1 MADKRN
7 TWTQPTSPPPPL
19 FVGKAERNFVKQ
31 INDEIVEKIVGQQ
44 VLYYPIDVER
54 TNFHPLYG
62 EAINKTFLPP
72 IRVYALVEYVGS
84 DRVQQKYGFDNVYNI
99 NVHTHKRRLVE
110 DQNLFTRLGDFMQYD
125 DMYFEIVDLFEPRYI
140 FGQDSAFTNDETA
153 MEVTLVG
160 KQARRG
166 LFNAD

>member
-99 NVHTHKRRLVE
+99 NVHTHKRRL
-110 DQNLFTRLGDFMQYD
+110 LKTKTCSL
-125 DMYFEIVDLFEPRYI
+125 DL
-140 FGQDSAFTNDETA
+140 
-153 MEVTLVG
+153 VTLCNMMRCIL
-160 KQARRG
+160 K
-166 LFNAD
+166 

>member
-1 MADKRN
+1 MADKKN
-7 TWTQPTSPPPPL
+7 TWSQPSSPPPPL

-44 VLYYPIDVER
+44 VLYYPIDMER
-54 TNFHPLYG
+54 TKFHPLYG
-62 EAINKTFLPP
+62 EAIDKTFLPP
-72 IRVYALVEYVGS
+72 VRIYALVEYGGS
-84 DRVQQKYGFDNVYNI
+84 DRVQQKYGFDNLYNI
-99 NVHTHKRRLVE
+99 SVHTHKRRLVE
-110 DQNLFTRLGDFMQYD
+110 DQNLFARLGDFMQYD
-125 DMYFEIVDLFEPRYI
+125 DMYFEIVDVFEPRYI
-140 FGQDSAFTNDETA
+140 FGQDSAFTNDETS

>member
-62 EAINKTFLPP
+62 LSLIH
-72 IRVYALVEYVGS
+72 I
-84 DRVQQKYGFDNVYNI
+84 
-99 NVHTHKRRLVE
+99 
-110 DQNLFTRLGDFMQYD
+110 
-125 DMYFEIVDLFEPRYI
+125 
-140 FGQDSAFTNDETA
+140 
-153 MEVTLVG
+153 
-160 KQARRG
+160 
-166 LFNAD
+166 

>member
-7 TWTQPTSPPPPL
+7 TWTQPSSPPPPL

-31 INDEIVEKIVGQQ
+31 IND
-44 VLYYPIDVER
+44 
-54 TNFHPLYG
+54 
-62 EAINKTFLPP
+62 KTFLPP
-72 IRVYALVEYVGS
+72 VRIYALVEYGGS
-84 DRVQQKYGFDNVYNI
+84 DRVQQKYGFDNLYNI
-99 NVHTHKRRLVE
+99 SVHTHKRRLVE
-110 DQNLFTRLGDFMQYD
+110 DQNLFARLGDFMQYD
-125 DMYFEIVDLFEPRYI
+125 DMYFEIVDVFEPRYI
-140 FGQDSAFTNDETA
+140 FGQDSAFTNDETS